1 MVTVQVK
8 VPPAVTDPPDDG
20 HWTAM
25 LTLPPLD
32 VLVEVVDVPERELL
46 VSVDDVDRLD
56 WVVDCVVPLPV
67 FALKPEAKK

>member
-1 MVTVQVK
+1 MVTVQLK
-8 VPPAVTDPPDDG
+8 VPPADVDPPEDG

-32 VLVEVVDVPERELL
+32 VLVEVVVLESELV
-46 VSVDDVDRLD
+46 VSVEEVDTLD
-56 WVVDCVVPLPV
+56 WVVVCVVPLLE